1 MATQITYDAE
11 RTIGRLR
18 ILEKA
23 NFNYAGGQAMKRLG
37 YGLREHHGLQMA
49 GRFADPVPFTLA
61 SPRYKADG
69 LSVRFYLSTD
79 GPKGNAPA
87 SYIYP
92 TDAGDGGAK
101 PAYLS
106 RFARGLSKLNI
117 TNLFPIPNIGGTGVR
132 KNIHGNMTPGQYQGV
147 LKGLARQNP
156 AYFSIPDNRRTS
168 KRSTLLKPGIY
179 QRAGTNSR
187 GYNRL
192 FGYIAEPPTVR
203 TAYDFLGITTRYAG
217 QQVPKLLREELAK
230 VLRR

>member
-11 RTIGRLR
+11 RTIGRLS

-49 GRFADPVPFTLA
+49 GRFADPVPFTLR
-61 SPRYKADG
+61 SPRYAADG
-69 LSVRFYLSTD
+69 LQVRLYLSTD

-92 TDAGDGGAK
+92 TDASDGGGK
-101 PAYLS
+101 QAYLS

-117 TNLFPIPNIGGTGVR
+117 TNQFPVPNIGGSGVR
-132 KNIHGNMTPGQYQGV
+132 TNAYGNMTPGQYGATLAG
-147 LKGLARQNP
+147 LKRQDGS
-156 AYFSIPDNRRTS
+156 YFSVPDDRL
-168 KRSTLLKPGIY
+168 STARATTLKPGIY
-179 QRAGTNSR
+179 QRR
-187 GYNRL
+187 GRGLSRL
-192 FGYIAEPPTVR
+192 FGYLPAPPTVR
-203 TAYDFLGITTRYAG
+203 PTYDFQGITRRYAD